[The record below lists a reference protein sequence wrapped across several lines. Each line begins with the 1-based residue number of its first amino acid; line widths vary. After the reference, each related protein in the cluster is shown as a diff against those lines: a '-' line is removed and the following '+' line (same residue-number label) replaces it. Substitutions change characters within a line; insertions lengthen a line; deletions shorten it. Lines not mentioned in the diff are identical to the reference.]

1 MSLTVKDKISL
12 KDKSLNLKNKRS
24 SIYQNISKTL
34 NFTLNNSQKTTI
46 YKIRKQ
52 VKFMEIGQVS
62 CFLKEKILKCYL
74 FSKYKSKN
82 PRNFIIMEFP
92 YLLIVD

>member
-46 YKIRKQ
+46 YKI
-52 VKFMEIGQVS
+52 
-62 CFLKEKILKCYL
+62 
-74 FSKYKSKN
+74 KN
-82 PRNFIIMEFP
+82 
-92 YLLIVD
+92 

>member
-46 YKIRKQ
+46 YKIKNQ

-62 CFLKEKILKCYL
+62 CFLKEKILKKYH
-74 FSKYKSKN
+74 FSKYKNKN
-82 PRNFIIMEFP
+82 PRDYTIMEFP